1 MKSTHH
7 ETRTD
12 PKMNYSMVDEARELA
27 GWSTESEA
35 FSVYEAMTN
44 LTDTRRDQGKRYSL
58 ALLLTCVLLAKM
70 AGETT
75 LQAIAEWIRLRSTWL
90 QTILPETR
98 DTFPCAATYSNVL
111 RTVDPEQVNQL
122 LMDLLTRVRAEK
134 RTQGEQRHVVLDG
147 KTLRGTQNHL
157 AEDQQKMHHVNCY
170 EAKTGIVL
178 KQHMVAEKEGE
189 LTRVKAFLTP
199 VLLQGRIISADA
211 LYAQSSFCQE
221 LMAARGDYLLFV
233 KRNQPTLQ
241 EDLAL
246 FFRDPPLDCLD
257 WRSASTTN
265 KGHGRVE
272 NRLITVST
280 ELNDFLARDW
290 YGVGQVFCIRRRVE
304 HALKCT
310 QEYVY
315 GITSLTPKR
324 ADPARLLALIRDQWS
339 IENRLHYRRDVTLG
353 EDACQVRKGSAPH
366 ALAVLNSFVLALFD
380 FCGITNVKQQMRRL
394 DAQPL
399 QAVRLL
405 VKSLGQN

>member
-221 LMAARGDYLLFV
+221 VMAARGDYLLFV

>member
-1 MKSTHH
+1 
-7 ETRTD
+7 
-12 PKMNYSMVDEARELA
+12 MNYSIVDAARELA
-27 GWSTESEA
+27 GWSAESEA
-35 FSVYEAMTN
+35 FSVYQAMTN
-44 LTDTRRDQGKRYSL
+44 LTDSRRDQGKRYSL

-75 LQAIAEWIRLRSTWL
+75 LQAIAEWIRLRGPWL

-111 RTVDPEQVNQL
+111 RRVDPEQVNQV
-122 LMDLLTRVRAEK
+122 LMDLLTRVRAQK
-134 RTQGEQRHVVLDG
+134 RTEGEQRHVVLDG
-147 KTLRGTQNHL
+147 KTLRGTQHHL
-157 AEDQQKMHHVNCY
+157 AADQQKMHHVNCY

-178 KQHMVAEKEGE
+178 KQHMVAAKEGE
-189 LTRVKAFLTP
+189 LTRVKDFLTP
-199 VLLQGRIISADA
+199 VLLHGRIISADA
-211 LYAQSSFCQE
+211 LYAQTSLCHE
-221 LMAARGDYLLFV
+221 VIAAGGDYLLFV
-233 KRNQPTLQ
+233 KGNQPTLY

-246 FFRDPPLDCLD
+246 FFREPPLDCRD
-257 WRSASTTN
+257 WRSTSTTT
-265 KGHGRVE
+265 KGHGRLE
-272 NRLITVST
+272 HRLITVST

-290 YGVGQVFCIRRRVE
+290 SGVGQVFCVRRRVE

-310 QEYVY
+310 QQFVY

-324 ADPARLLALIRDQWS
+324 ADPARVLALTRDQWS

-380 FCGITNVKQQMRRL
+380 FYGIANVKQQMRRL

-405 VKSLGQN
+405 VKSLEQN

>member
-1 MKSTHH
+1 
-7 ETRTD
+7 
-12 PKMNYSMVDEARELA
+12 MNYTMVDEARELA
-27 GWSTESEA
+27 GWSAESEA
-35 FSVYEAMTN
+35 FSVYQAMQQ
-44 LTDTRRDQGKRYSL
+44 LTDTRSDQGKRYSL

-75 LQAIAEWIRLRSTWL
+75 LQATAEWIRLRSGWL
-90 QTILPETR
+90 QHILPDTR
-98 DTFPCAATYSNVL
+98 ATFPCAATYSNVL
-111 RTVDPEQVNQL
+111 RTVDPEQVNQV

-134 RTQGEQRHVVLDG
+134 RTPGEHMHVVVDG
-147 KTLRGTQNHL
+147 KTLRGTQNHQ
-157 AEDQQKMHHVNCY
+157 AEDQKKMHHVNVY
-170 EAKTGIVL
+170 EVKTGIVL

-189 LTRVKAFLTP
+189 LTRVKEFLTP
-199 VLLQGRIISADA
+199 VFLRGRIMSADA
-211 LYAQSSFCQE
+211 LYAQTSLCHE
-221 LMAARGDYLLFV
+221 VIAAGGDYLLFV
-233 KRNQPTLQ
+233 KRNQPTLY
-241 EDLAL
+241 EDLSL
-246 FFRDPPLDCLD
+246 FFREPPLDCLD
-257 WRSASTTN
+257 WRTASTTN

-290 YGVGQVFCIRRRVE
+290 HDVGQVFCLRRRIQ

-310 QEYVY
+310 QECVY

-324 ADPARLLALIRDQWS
+324 ADPARLLELARDQWA
-339 IENRLHYRRDVTLG
+339 IENRLHWRRDVSLG

-380 FCGITNVKQQMRRL
+380 FCGITNVKQHMRRL

-405 VKSLGQN
+405 VKSLGEN